1 MLFRSYPWWY
11 CVWWS
16 LPKGKQWTYKHVSD
30 NLWLLAVLNWQL
42 ARDNICVCVC
52 VCRRNNCEQ
61 NVSVIAIIYLPW
73 EIVQQASH
81 RKQPC
86 VDHLV
91 VRPILGMQVHQSL
104 CVEWCPAHEKCYHN
118 GSCNENAIKTYRCVS
133 KKCCWDARRTS
144 SSQWY
149 RMCACHVVSTNT
161 KLTTNYHIL
170 LSKGFKRT
178 ERGLNWKISFC
189 VCVWFGQLSKPHS
202 WLDGLCA
209 GEIENINGFLRP
221 GAIKGKIVRRKL

>member
-1 MLFRSYPWWY
+1 MTPRRVELTIGQGQYM
-11 CVWWS
+11 
-16 LPKGKQWTYKHVSD
+16 
-30 NLWLLAVLNWQL
+30 
-42 ARDNICVCVC
+42 CVC

-189 VCVWFGQLSKPHS
+189 VCVVRAIVKTTQLARRTVRWRNWKYKWFSSAGRNQRKNRSK
-202 WLDGLCA
+202 
-209 GEIENINGFLRP
+209 
-221 GAIKGKIVRRKL
+221 KIVIRNSRHVVKNI